1 MIGIQYYIISIFILI
16 LIGIAIAFFQRRWYK
31 KMSIMQY
38 NHIIENHYNEIR
50 EIYVKMRGWRH
61 DYHNHLQTMKVHMKN
76 REYDNM
82 DDYLS
87 DLETDLTDID
97 TVIKSGNITLDAI
110 LNSKVSVANNYD
122 IKVNLDAYAKEE
134 MTVSDL
140 DLRIIIGNLM
150 DNAIDACRMIEDK
163 GQRFITLYIGML
175 NKQFYISI
183 TNATNARTRNDSGV
197 YITGKDK
204 IMHGNGLKR
213 IDMTVDK
220 YNGYV
225 ERQNEPHVFC
235 TEVLL
240 PV

>member
-1 MIGIQYYIISIFILI
+1 
-16 LIGIAIAFFQRRWYK
+16 
-31 KMSIMQY
+31 MQY

-76 REYDNM
+76 HDYDNI

-87 DLETDLTDID
+87 NLETDLMGID

-110 LNSKVSVANNYD
+110 LNSKVSIANNYN
-122 IKVNLDAYAKEE
+122 IKINLDAYAKEK

-140 DLRIIIGNLM
+140 DLCIIIGNLM
-150 DNAIDACRMIEDK
+150 DNAIDACRLIENK
-163 GQRFITLYIGML
+163 NQRFITIYIGML
-175 NKQFYISI
+175 NRQFYISI
-183 TNATNARTRNDSGV
+183 TNATNARFRNESGV
-197 YITGKDK
+197 FITTKDRL
-204 IMHGNGLKR
+204 MHGNGLNR

-225 ERQNEPHVFC
+225 ERQNEPYIFC